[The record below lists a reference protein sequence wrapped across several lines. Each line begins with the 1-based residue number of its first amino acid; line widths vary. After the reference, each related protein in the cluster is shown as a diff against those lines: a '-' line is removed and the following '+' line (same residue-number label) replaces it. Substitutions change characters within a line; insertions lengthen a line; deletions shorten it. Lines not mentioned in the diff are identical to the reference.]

1 VQKVRAPR
9 PAGGVLS
16 PAQTPE
22 AGDDAGVRAT
32 RRGAV
37 AHILIDRPRVMNALA
52 PSTMEA
58 LAEAFSEAERDAQVR
73 VIVVRGAGD
82 RAFCAGVDLSAAQGP
97 FIHPMKRAD
106 RNLHE
111 VILETEKPTIA
122 AINGACVGGGC
133 EIALACDLRIAV
145 EGARFGQTEAK
156 VGMGGNFA
164 AVLLPQLL
172 PRALAM
178 ELLYTGRLFSAQE
191 ALAWG
196 LLNRVVPAAE
206 LDATVDALAHTIA
219 ANAPLT
225 VRKMKATLIRSH
237 GLPLAAALRLDVGP
251 DPYGSQDRVEGA
263 LAFKEKR
270 APVFRG
276 I

>member
-1 VQKVRAPR
+1 MSSRSEPVC
-9 PAGGVLS
+9 
-16 PAQTPE
+16 
-22 AGDDAGVRAT
+22 GDSGIRSE

-37 AHILIDRPRVMNALA
+37 AHILIDRPQVANALA
-52 PSTMEA
+52 PSTMAA
-58 LAEAFSEAERDAQVR
+58 LADAFVQAERDREVR
-73 VIVVRGAGD
+73 VIVVRGAGE
-82 RAFCAGVDLSAAQGP
+82 RAFCAGVELGAGEGD
-97 FIHPMKRAD
+97 FVHPMKRAT

-111 VILETEKPTIA
+111 LILETEKPTIA
-122 AINGACVGGGC
+122 AINGAAVGAGC
-133 EIALACDLRIAV
+133 EIALACDIRVAV
-145 EGARFGQTEAK
+145 ASARFGQTEAK

-196 LLNRVVPAAE
+196 LLNRVVEACE
-206 LDATVDALAHTIA
+206 LDAAVHAMAEQIA

-225 VRKMKATLIRSH
+225 VQKMKATLIRSH
-237 GLPLAAALRLDVGP
+237 GLPLAAALRLNAGP
-251 DPYGSQDRVEGA
+251 DPYGSEDRIEGA

-270 APVFRG
+270 PPRFRG
-276 I
+276 V

>member
-1 VQKVRAPR
+1 MSSR
-9 PAGGVLS
+9 S
-16 PAQTPE
+16 EAQP
-22 AGDDAGVRAT
+22 GDSGIRWA

-37 AHILIDRPRVMNALA
+37 VHILIDRPQVANALA
-52 PSTMEA
+52 PATMAA
-58 LAEAFSEAERDAQVR
+58 LADAFVQAERDREVR
-73 VIVVRGAGD
+73 VIVVRGAGE
-82 RAFCAGVDLSAAQGP
+82 RAFCAGVELGASEGG
-97 FIHPMKRAD
+97 FVHPMKRTT

-111 VILETEKPTIA
+111 LILETEKPTIA
-122 AINGACVGGGC
+122 AVNGAAVGAGC
-133 EIALACDLRIAV
+133 EIALACDLRVAV
-145 EGARFGQTEAK
+145 TGARFGQTEAK

-196 LLNRVVPAAE
+196 LLNRVVEADE
-206 LDATVDALAHTIA
+206 LDAAVQAMAEQIA

-225 VRKMKATLIRSH
+225 VQKMKATLIRSH
-237 GLPLAAALRLDVGP
+237 GLPLAAALRLNVGP
-251 DPYGSQDRVEGA
+251 DPYGSEDRIEGA

-270 APVFRG
+270 PPRFRG
-276 I
+276 V

>member
-1 VQKVRAPR
+1 MSNPNETSADEVR
-9 PAGGVLS
+9 L
-16 PAQTPE
+16 
-22 AGDDAGVRAT
+22 T
-32 RRGAV
+32 RRGHV

-52 PSTMEA
+52 PATAAA
-58 LAEAFSEAERDAQVR
+58 LAEAFLQAERDPEVR
-73 VIVVRGAGD
+73 VIVVRGAGE
-82 RAFCAGVDLSAAQGP
+82 RAFCAGVELGATSGA
-97 FIHPMKRAD
+97 FVHPMKREE

-111 VILETEKPTIA
+111 LILELDKPTIA
-122 AINGACVGGGC
+122 AINGVAVGAGC

-191 ALAWG
+191 ALDWG
-196 LLNRVVPAAE
+196 LLNRMVPASA
-206 LDATVDALAHTIA
+206 LDETVDTLADSIA

-225 VRKMKATLIRSH
+225 VRKMKATMLRSQ
-237 GLPLAAALRLDVGP
+237 GLPTATALRLNAGP
-251 DPYGSQDRVEGA
+251 DPYASQDRIEGA

-270 APVFRG
+270 PPNFRG
-276 I
+276 V

>member
-1 VQKVRAPR
+1 MS
-9 PAGGVLS
+9 S
-16 PAQTPE
+16 PSEAL
-22 AGDDAGVRAT
+22 AGDSGIRWE

-37 AHILIDRPRVMNALA
+37 AHILIDRPQVANALA
-52 PSTMEA
+52 PATMAA
-58 LAEAFSEAERDAQVR
+58 LAEAFVQAERDHAVR
-73 VIVVRGAGD
+73 VIVVRGAGE
-82 RAFCAGVDLSAAQGP
+82 RAFCAGVELGASGGGGG
-97 FIHPMKRAD
+97 FVHPMKRAT

-111 VILETEKPTIA
+111 LILETEKPTIA
-122 AINGACVGGGC
+122 AINGAAVGAGC
-133 EIALACDLRIAV
+133 EIALACDIRLAV
-145 EGARFGQTEAK
+145 TGARFGQTEAK

-196 LLNRVVPAAE
+196 LLNRVVEADE
-206 LDATVDALAHTIA
+206 LDAAVDAMAGQIA

-225 VRKMKATLIRSH
+225 VQKMKATLIRSH
-237 GLPLAAALRLDVGP
+237 GLPFAAALRLNVGP
-251 DPYGSQDRVEGA
+251 DPYGSEDRIEGA

-270 APVFRG
+270 APRFRG
-276 I
+276 V

>member
-1 VQKVRAPR
+1 MSSR
-9 PAGGVLS
+9 S
-16 PAQTPE
+16 EAQP
-22 AGDDAGVRAT
+22 GDSGIRWA

-37 AHILIDRPRVMNALA
+37 AHILIDRPQVANALA
-52 PSTMEA
+52 PATMAA
-58 LAEAFSEAERDAQVR
+58 LADAFVQAERDREVR
-73 VIVVRGAGD
+73 VIVVRGAGE
-82 RAFCAGVDLSAAQGP
+82 RAFCAGVELGASEGR
-97 FIHPMKRAD
+97 FVHPMKRTT

-111 VILETEKPTIA
+111 LILETEKPTIA
-122 AINGACVGGGC
+122 AVNGAAVGAGC

-145 EGARFGQTEAK
+145 TGARFGQTEAK

-196 LLNRVVPAAE
+196 LLNRVVEAGE
-206 LDATVDALAHTIA
+206 LDAAVQAMAEQIA

-225 VRKMKATLIRSH
+225 VQKMKATLIRSH
-237 GLPLAAALRLDVGP
+237 GLPLAAALRLNVGP
-251 DPYGSQDRVEGA
+251 DPYGSEDRIEGA
-263 LAFKEKR
+263 RAFKEKR
-270 APVFRG
+270 PPRFRG
-276 I
+276 V

>member
-1 VQKVRAPR
+1 MSSRSEVAC
-9 PAGGVLS
+9 
-16 PAQTPE
+16 
-22 AGDDAGVRAT
+22 GDSGIRSE

-37 AHILIDRPRVMNALA
+37 AHILIDRPQVANALA
-52 PSTMEA
+52 PATMAA
-58 LAEAFSEAERDAQVR
+58 LADAFVQAERDREVR
-73 VIVVRGAGD
+73 VIVVRGAGE
-82 RAFCAGVDLSAAQGP
+82 RAFCAGVELGAGEGG
-97 FIHPMKRAD
+97 FVHPMKRAT

-111 VILETEKPTIA
+111 LILETEKPTIA
-122 AINGACVGGGC
+122 AVNGAAVGAGC
-133 EIALACDLRIAV
+133 EIALACDIRVAV
-145 EGARFGQTEAK
+145 ASARFGQTEAK

-196 LLNRVVPAAE
+196 LLNRVVEAGE
-206 LDATVDALAHTIA
+206 LDAAVHAMAEQIA

-225 VRKMKATLIRSH
+225 VQKMKATLIRSH
-237 GLPLAAALRLDVGP
+237 GLPLAAALRLNAGP
-251 DPYGSQDRVEGA
+251 DPYGSEDRIEGA

-270 APVFRG
+270 PPRFRG
-276 I
+276 V

>member
-1 VQKVRAPR
+1 MSSSSEEVSSVNGVQVARRA
-9 PAGGVLS
+9 
-16 PAQTPE
+16 
-22 AGDDAGVRAT
+22 
-32 RRGAV
+32 AV
-37 AHILIDRPRVMNALA
+37 AEILIDRPQVANALT
-52 PSTMEA
+52 PDTMAA
-58 LAEAFSEAERDAQVR
+58 LANAFLQAERDPEVR

-82 RAFCAGVDLSAAQGP
+82 RAFCAGVELGAGTGT
-97 FIHPMKRAD
+97 FEHPMKRAV

-111 VILETEKPTIA
+111 AILEIEKPTIA
-122 AINGACVGGGC
+122 AVNGAAVGAGC
-133 EIALACDLRIAV
+133 EIALACDIRVAV
-145 EGARFGQTEAK
+145 TGARFGQTEAK

-172 PRALAM
+172 PRGLAM

-196 LLNRVVPAAE
+196 LVNRVVEAAE
-206 LDATVDALAHTIA
+206 LDEVVQALADTIA

-225 VRKMKATLIRSH
+225 VQKMKATLIRSH
-237 GLPLAAALRLDVGP
+237 GLPFAAALRLNVGP
-251 DPYGSQDRVEGA
+251 DPYGSQDRIEGA

-270 APVFRG
+270 PPRFRG

>member
-1 VQKVRAPR
+1 MSSR
-9 PAGGVLS
+9 S
-16 PAQTPE
+16 EAQP
-22 AGDDAGVRAT
+22 GDSGIRWA

-37 AHILIDRPRVMNALA
+37 AHILIDRPQVANALA
-52 PSTMEA
+52 PATMAA
-58 LAEAFSEAERDAQVR
+58 LADAFVQAERDREVR
-73 VIVVRGAGD
+73 VIVVRGAGE
-82 RAFCAGVDLSAAQGP
+82 RAFCAGVELGASEGG
-97 FIHPMKRAD
+97 FVHPMKRTT

-111 VILETEKPTIA
+111 LILETEKPTIA
-122 AINGACVGGGC
+122 AVNGAAVGAGC
-133 EIALACDLRIAV
+133 EIALACDLRVAV
-145 EGARFGQTEAK
+145 TGARFGQTEAK

-196 LLNRVVPAAE
+196 LLNRVVEADE
-206 LDATVDALAHTIA
+206 LDAAVQAMAEQIA

-225 VRKMKATLIRSH
+225 VQKMKATLIRSH
-237 GLPLAAALRLDVGP
+237 GLPLAAALRLNVGP
-251 DPYGSQDRVEGA
+251 DPYGSEDRIEGA

-270 APVFRG
+270 PPRFRG
-276 I
+276 V

>member
-1 VQKVRAPR
+1 
-9 PAGGVLS
+9 LS
-16 PAQTPE
+16 LQISASS
-22 AGDDAGVRAT
+22 GDAGVKFT
-32 RRGAV
+32 LSGSV
-37 AHILIDRPRVMNALA
+37 ARIVIDRPRVLNALL
-52 PSTMEA
+52 PSTMDA
-58 LAEAFSEAERDAQVR
+58 LVSAFLQAERDPQVR
-73 VIVVRGAGD
+73 VIVIRGSGD
-82 RAFCAGVDLSAAQGP
+82 RAFCAGVDLSASAAEEP
-97 FIHPMKRAD
+97 FTHPMGRVV
-106 RNLHE
+106 RNIHE

-122 AINGACVGGGC
+122 AINGVCIGGGC
-133 EIALACDLRIAV
+133 EIALACDLRVAV

-191 ALAWG
+191 AFDWG
-196 LLNRVVPAAE
+196 LLNRVVAAGE
-206 LDATVDALAHTIA
+206 LDEVVEALADTIA

-237 GLPLAAALRLDVGP
+237 GLPLSAALRLNAGP
-251 DPYGSQDRVEGA
+251 DPYSSQDRIEGA

-270 APVFRG
+270 KPNFRG
-276 I
+276 F

>member
-1 VQKVRAPR
+1 M
-9 PAGGVLS
+9 AGLS
-16 PAQTPE
+16 TAETTL
-22 AGDDAGVRAT
+22 ADDAGVRTT

-52 PSTMEA
+52 PPTMDA
-58 LAEAFSEAERDAQVR
+58 LVEAFAQAERDDAVR
-73 VIVVRGAGD
+73 VIVVRGAGE

-97 FIHPMKRAD
+97 FIHPMKRTA

-196 LLNRVVPAAE
+196 LLNRVVAAGE
-206 LDATVDALAHTIA
+206 LDVAVDALASTIA

-270 APVFRG
+270 PPVFRG